1 MADKKITA
9 LEELGLGNL
18 AAEDLFHVIDSP
30 GSGATNKNIKAQS
43 IFGGIPSVLGFSQ
56 GQTIATGGSSAI
68 SIAVGV
74 TYVNSSSG
82 AMALTLANAGTAG
95 TIKIIT
101 MTTAGNNAVITPAN
115 FSAGT
120 TLTMNAVGHTATLLF
135 NGTAWDVLS
144 VGGNPTT
151 PAIA

>member
-9 LEELGLGNL
+9 LSPLGLGNL
-18 AAEDLFHVIDSP
+18 AADDLFHVIDSP
-30 GSGATNKNIKAQS
+30 SSGATNKKIEVQNV
-43 IFGGIPSVLGFSQ
+43 FGGIPSVLGFSQ
-56 GQTIATGGSSAI
+56 GQTLTTSGAI
-68 SIAVGV
+68 STSVGV

-82 AMALTLANAGTAG
+82 TLALTLANAGTAG

-120 TLTMNAVGHTATLLF
+120 TLTMSAVGHTATLLF
-135 NGTAWDVLS
+135 NGTAWDVLAVGAGSS
-144 VGGNPTT
+144 VT
-151 PAIA
+151 AIA